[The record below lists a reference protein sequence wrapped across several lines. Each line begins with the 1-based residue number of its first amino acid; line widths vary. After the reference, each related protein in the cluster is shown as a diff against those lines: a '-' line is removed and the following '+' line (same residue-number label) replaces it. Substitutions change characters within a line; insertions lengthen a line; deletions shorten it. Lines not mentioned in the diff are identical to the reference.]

1 MGQLYS
7 EFPIICLRSSSC
19 SLLLVA
25 TINLTNVLASLY
37 FAVSSLDLEKNV
49 KFWFSVSSLTAFPP
63 PSWIFQDHWMR
74 FELLLI
80 GMNYVYRACL
90 PVKLLQLCP
99 TPCDSM
105 DCSPP
110 DSSVHGFSRQEY
122 WSGLLCPPPGDLS
135 NLEIEPAS
143 PYIGRQVLYRYWH
156 LGSPVYRAVQVGS
169 HSARLLGSF
178 RGGPRLLL
186 CLLLSLGAKPVCHPA
201 GEGRMVGKL
210 RKGIHFCLVLS
221 SHLNTFPVANK
232 QNKTYEILSFLSNF

>member
-122 WSGLLCPPPGDLS
+122 WSGLLCPPPGDLPDS
-135 NLEIEPAS
+135 DIEPVS
-143 PYIGRQVLYRYWH
+143 LTSTCISTWILYPWCH
-156 LGSPVYRAVQVGS
+156 LGSPILHCLHSVQTMVTYS
-169 HSARLLGSF
+169 DSCVSLLASLPAF
-178 RGGPRLLL
+178 MRV
-186 CLLLSLGAKPVCHPA
+186 CLPPVQ
-201 GEGRMVGKL
+201 
-210 RKGIHFCLVLS
+210 S
-221 SHLNTFPVANK
+221 
-232 QNKTYEILSFLSNF
+232 QNSWNGL